1 MKHPRYLIDASE
13 FGYEHIQQGV
23 NPRVVTGVDVS
34 YAIRDIA
41 TSPTDGK
48 PCRMNRPEESFGL
61 SVDLVS
67 KLTCPLIITFSSGV
81 LASLFK

>member
-34 YAIRDIA
+34 YA